1 MRLNAEP
8 GLASAHLGFLA
19 FTPPPW
25 LAPSVAHCTPRS
37 LCSVPRPPAITQTH
51 RLSLD
56 GSHPLLASCDEATRL
71 PLRRPVSPTS
81 RSLSI
86 CPRLRPRPKQTP
98 RLFSHPSVA
107 TIRCSRRPLP
117 HRSPTTPPRTGPN
130 SHPTR
135 PPLRRLR
142 SLPQLRKASA
152 RPGPRR
158 AVLSRRH
165 RRRRPAAGAA
175 RIR

>member
-1 MRLNAEP
+1 MLNRAWPLRIWVSLHALRRP
-8 GLASAHLGFLA
+8 GSLPLSRTALLARSALFLA
-19 FTPPPW
+19 RRPSPKHTASRSTALTLSW
-25 LAPSVAHCTPRS
+25 LRATK
-37 LCSVPRPPAITQTH
+37 RP
-51 RLSLD
+51 
-56 GSHPLLASCDEATRL
+56 ATCL

-98 RLFSHPSVA
+98 RLFSHPSAA

-117 HRSPTTPPRTGPN
+117 HRSPMTPPRTGPN

-175 RIR
+175 PIR